1 MPCIS
6 LVIFLSN
13 QSVERVRHNRQNSA
27 YNEVICLFFFLPKNV
42 SLQYQLFPSLSTG
55 IIIVVEKK
63 TFLGNIVFSKTKIG
77 GIVFFKN
84 ENCAGA
90 EGEEMLAWLPNK
102 RERKCWHDYQ
112 TREKGNVGMTTKQE
126 REEML
131 AWLPNKRERK
141 CWHDYQT
148 RENMFTRLE

>member
-13 QSVERVRHNRQNSA
+13 QSVEKVRHTRQNSA
-27 YNEVICLFFFLPKNV
+27 CNEVICLFFFAEERQPAISAFPLPEHRHNYRCWK
-42 SLQYQLFPSLSTG
+42 
-55 IIIVVEKK
+55 E
-63 TFLGNIVFSKTKIG
+63 NISGKHCL
-77 GIVFFKN
+77 FKN
-84 ENCAGA
+84 ENWGNRIFQ
-90 EGEEMLAWLPNK
+90 EWKL
-102 RERKCWHDYQ
+102 CWCWG
-112 TREKGNVGMTTKQE
+112 RGNVGMTTKQE

-148 RENMFTRLE
+148 RERGNVGMTTKQEREEMLAWLPNKREHVH